1 MPEPL
6 PGKPIAAHSIVG
18 VVCDVVRE
26 RENDY
31 MCEKTC
37 IFGID
42 QEEHAALTRAA
53 EIRPTAYDHR
63 ANRFVAMCNPWTVM
77 RVLGAFG

>member
-1 MPEPL
+1 MPRPL
-6 PGKPIAAHSIVG
+6 PGKPVSVHSVVG

-31 MCEKTC
+31 MCDKTC
-37 IFGID
+37 VFGID
-42 QEEHAALTRAA
+42 ADEHAALAAAA
-53 EIRPTAYDHR
+53 EVRPVVFDVA
-63 ANRFVAMCNPWTVM
+63 ANRFVVMCNPWTVM